1 MDRGGNQNQ
10 EGSMTNTYSFDA
22 ESSSAQTHLKIIQGV
37 ITRMAENS
45 RACKIWCIT
54 IVSASLVLV
63 ARADRPNLVLISLV
77 PTVAFLILDVYYL
90 ALERAFRESYDA
102 FIEKLARGKLT
113 PCDLY
118 VVKPTGSVPR
128 AFFRSL
134 NSFSIWPFYA
144 ALVIAVLV
152 VWCLI

>member
-1 MDRGGNQNQ
+1 
-10 EGSMTNTYSFDA
+10 MTNTYSFDA